1 MCIRD
6 SNAYVPSGTRCIL
19 SLGHGFVN
27 TFLQLFL
34 FFLTALVFH
43 ACARH
48 FSQDSSRVHR
58 RAFCP
63 PPAQQGSVSVFLRC
77 SSYMGI
83 LRQTLCARRV
93 CALFRQKAVQS
104 AKPAFFMI
112 FLVSLLSF
120 LCYNNLTIC
129 FNLCPC
135 RGTGT
140 LRRASIRRRAAGFSL
155 QRDTTE
161 GRSYET
167 GKRGNS

>member
-1 MCIRD
+1 MYFITRPWFCQHLFAIIFILFDRD
-6 SNAYVPSGTRCIL
+6 RFSRVRTAFFADFFLHPSPR
-19 SLGHGFVN
+19 
-27 TFLQLFL
+27 FLPAARTAGLRSGIFALFL
-34 FFLTALVFH
+34 LYEHPAADAL
-43 ACARH
+43 R
-48 FSQDSSRVHR
+48 
-58 RAFCP
+58 P
-63 PPAQQGSVSVFLRC
+63 QGLR
-77 SSYMGI
+77 
-83 LRQTLCARRV
+83 TF
-93 CALFRQKAVQS
+93 FRQKAVQS

-135 RGTGT
+135 RGTGA

>member
-1 MCIRD
+1 MYFITRPWFCQHLFAIIFILFDRTRF
-6 SNAYVPSGTRCIL
+6 SRVCTAFFTGFLLCPSPR
-19 SLGHGFVN
+19 
-27 TFLQLFL
+27 FLPAACTAGLRFGIFALFL
-34 FFLTALVFH
+34 LYGHPVWASCGRRFAP
-43 ACARH
+43 AGSAH
-48 FSQDSSRVHR
+48 F
-58 RAFCP
+58 
-63 PPAQQGSVSVFLRC
+63 
-77 SSYMGI
+77 
-83 LRQTLCARRV
+83 
-93 CALFRQKAVQS
+93 FRQKAVQS
-104 AKPAFFMI
+104 TKPAFFMI

-135 RGTGT
+135 RGTGA

>member
-1 MCIRD
+1 MYFITRPWFCQHLFAIIFILFDRTRF
-6 SNAYVPSGTRCIL
+6 SHVRTAFFTGFLLRPSPR
-19 SLGHGFVN
+19 
-27 TFLQLFL
+27 FLPAARTAGLRSGIFALFL
-34 FFLTALVFH
+34 LYGHSAADAL
-43 ACARH
+43 RL
-48 FSQDSSRVHR
+48 
-58 RAFCP
+58 
-63 PPAQQGSVSVFLRC
+63 QGLR
-77 SSYMGI
+77 
-83 LRQTLCARRV
+83 TF
-93 CALFRQKAVQS
+93 FRQKAVQS

-135 RGTGT
+135 RGTGA
-140 LRRASIRRRAAGFSL
+140 LRRASIRRRAVGFSL

>member
-1 MCIRD
+1 MYFITRSWFCQHLFAIIFILFDRD
-6 SNAYVPSGTRCIL
+6 RFFTRA
-19 SLGHGFVN
+19 HG
-27 TFLQLFL
+27 
-34 FFLTALVFH
+34 VFH
-43 ACARH
+43 RLPFASIAALSARRLRSRAPFRH
-48 FSQDSSRVHR
+48 FCAVPLIWASCGRHF
-58 RAFCP
+58 A
-63 PPAQQGSVSVFLRC
+63 PAGSAHF
-77 SSYMGI
+77 
-83 LRQTLCARRV
+83 
-93 CALFRQKAVQS
+93 FRQKAVQS

-135 RGTGT
+135 RGTGA
-140 LRRASIRRRAAGFSL
+140 LRRASIRRRAAGSSL

>member
-1 MCIRD
+1 MYFITRPWFCQHLFAIIFILFDRIRF
-6 SNAYVPSGTRCIL
+6 SRVRTAFFTGFLLRPSPR
-19 SLGHGFVN
+19 
-27 TFLQLFL
+27 FLPAACTAGLRSGIFALFL
-34 FFLTALVFH
+34 LYEHPAADALRLSGLRTFF
-43 ACARH
+43 
-48 FSQDSSRVHR
+48 
-58 RAFCP
+58 
-63 PPAQQGSVSVFLRC
+63 QQK
-77 SSYMGI
+77 
-83 LRQTLCARRV
+83 T
-93 CALFRQKAVQS
+93 VQS

-135 RGTGT
+135 RGTGA

>member
-1 MCIRD
+1 MYFITRPWFCQHLFAIIFILFDRGRF
-6 SNAYVPSGTRCIL
+6 SRVRTAFFTGFLLRPSPCFLPAACTAGLRFGIFAL
-19 SLGHGFVN
+19 SLLYGHPAADALRPQGLR
-27 TFLQLFL
+27 TF
-34 FFLTALVFH
+34 
-43 ACARH
+43 
-48 FSQDSSRVHR
+48 
-58 RAFCP
+58 
-63 PPAQQGSVSVFLRC
+63 
-77 SSYMGI
+77 
-83 LRQTLCARRV
+83 
-93 CALFRQKAVQS
+93 FRQKAVQS

-135 RGTGT
+135 RGTGA
-140 LRRASIRRRAAGFSL
+140 LRRASIGRRAAGFSL

>member
-1 MCIRD
+1 MYFITRPWFCQHFFAIIFILFDRTRF
-6 SNAYVPSGTRCIL
+6 SRVRTAFFTGFLLRPSPR
-19 SLGHGFVN
+19 
-27 TFLQLFL
+27 FLPAACTAGLRSGIFALFL
-34 FFLTALVFH
+34 LCGH
-43 ACARH
+43 
-48 FSQDSSRVHR
+48 
-58 RAFCP
+58 
-63 PPAQQGSVSVFLRC
+63 PAADVLRPQGLR
-77 SSYMGI
+77 
-83 LRQTLCARRV
+83 TF
-93 CALFRQKAVQS
+93 FRQKAVQS

-135 RGTGT
+135 RGTGA

>member
-1 MCIRD
+1 MYFITRSWFCQHLFAIIFILFDRTRFLRVRTAFFTD
-6 SNAYVPSGTRCIL
+6 FFLYPSPR
-19 SLGHGFVN
+19 
-27 TFLQLFL
+27 FLPAARTAGLRSGIFALFL
-34 FFLTALVFH
+34 LYGHLWASCGRRFAP
-43 ACARH
+43 AGSAH
-48 FSQDSSRVHR
+48 F
-58 RAFCP
+58 
-63 PPAQQGSVSVFLRC
+63 
-77 SSYMGI
+77 
-83 LRQTLCARRV
+83 
-93 CALFRQKAVQS
+93 FRQKAVQS

-135 RGTGT
+135 RGTGA

>member
-1 MCIRD
+1 M
-6 SNAYVPSGTRCIL
+6 
-19 SLGHGFVN
+19 
-27 TFLQLFL
+27 QLFL

-48 FSQDSSRVHR
+48 FSQVSFCVHR
-58 RAFCP
+58 RAFCRRLRSRAP
-63 PPAQQGSVSVFLRC
+63 FRYFCAVPLIQAACGRRFAPAGSAHF
-77 SSYMGI
+77 
-83 LRQTLCARRV
+83 
-93 CALFRQKAVQS
+93 FRQKAVQS

-135 RGTGT
+135 RGTGA

>member
-1 MCIRD
+1 MYFI
-6 SNAYVPSGTRCIL
+6 TRSWFCQHFFAIIFIL
-19 SLGHGFVN
+19 FDRN
-27 TFLQLFL
+27 RF
-34 FFLTALVFH
+34 
-43 ACARH
+43 
-48 FSQDSSRVHR
+48 SRVYTAFFYRLLFASIAALSACRLHS
-58 RAFCP
+58 RAPFRYFC
-63 PPAQQGSVSVFLRC
+63 SVPLMW
-77 SSYMGI
+77 SSYVGI

-93 CALFRQKAVQS
+93 CALFP
-104 AKPAFFMI
+104 AKSRSKCKTSIFMI

-135 RGTGT
+135 RGTGA

>member
-1 MCIRD
+1 MYFITRPWFCQHLFAIIFILFDR
-6 SNAYVPSGTRCIL
+6 SRFSRVRTAFFTGFLLRPSPR
-19 SLGHGFVN
+19 
-27 TFLQLFL
+27 FLPAACTAGLRSGIFALFL
-34 FFLTALVFH
+34 LYGHTAADAL
-43 ACARH
+43 R
-48 FSQDSSRVHR
+48 
-58 RAFCP
+58 P
-63 PPAQQGSVSVFLRC
+63 QGLR
-77 SSYMGI
+77 
-83 LRQTLCARRV
+83 TF
-93 CALFRQKAVQS
+93 FRQKAVQS

-135 RGTGT
+135 RGTGA

>member
-1 MCIRD
+1 MYFITRPWFCQHLFAIIFILFDCDRF
-6 SNAYVPSGTRCIL
+6 SRVCTAFFTGSFSRPSPR
-19 SLGHGFVN
+19 
-27 TFLQLFL
+27 FLPAACTAGLRFGIFALFL
-34 FFLTALVFH
+34 LCGHPAADAL
-43 ACARH
+43 R
-48 FSQDSSRVHR
+48 
-58 RAFCP
+58 P
-63 PPAQQGSVSVFLRC
+63 QGLR
-77 SSYMGI
+77 
-83 LRQTLCARRV
+83 TF
-93 CALFRQKAVQS
+93 FRQKAVQS

-135 RGTGT
+135 RGTGA
-140 LRRASIRRRAAGFSL
+140 LRQASIGRRAAGFSL

>member
-1 MCIRD
+1 MYFI
-6 SNAYVPSGTRCIL
+6 TRSWFCQHFFAIIFIL
-19 SLGHGFVN
+19 FDR
-27 TFLQLFL
+27 TRF
-34 FFLTALVFH
+34 
-43 ACARH
+43 
-48 FSQDSSRVHR
+48 SRVCT
-58 RAFCP
+58 AFFTGFLLRPSPRFLP

-135 RGTGT
+135 RGTGA
-140 LRRASIRRRAAGFSL
+140 LRRASIGRRAAGFSL

>member
-1 MCIRD
+1 MYFITRSWFCQHFFAIIFILFDRTRF
-6 SNAYVPSGTRCIL
+6 SRVRTAFFTGFLLRPSPR
-19 SLGHGFVN
+19 
-27 TFLQLFL
+27 FLPAACTAGLRFGIFALFL
-34 FFLTALVFH
+34 LYGHPAADAL
-43 ACARH
+43 RPQ
-48 FSQDSSRVHR
+48 S
-58 RAFCP
+58 
-63 PPAQQGSVSVFLRC
+63 LR
-77 SSYMGI
+77 
-83 LRQTLCARRV
+83 TF
-93 CALFRQKAVQS
+93 FRQKAVQS

-135 RGTGT
+135 RGTGA

>member
-1 MCIRD
+1 MYFITRPWFCQHLFAIIFILFDRTRF
-6 SNAYVPSGTRCIL
+6 SRVRTAFFTGFLLRPSPR
-19 SLGHGFVN
+19 
-27 TFLQLFL
+27 FLPAACTAGLRSGIFALFL
-34 FFLTALVFH
+34 LYGHPAADAL
-43 ACARH
+43 R
-48 FSQDSSRVHR
+48 
-58 RAFCP
+58 P
-63 PPAQQGSVSVFLRC
+63 QGLR
-77 SSYMGI
+77 
-83 LRQTLCARRV
+83 TF
-93 CALFRQKAVQS
+93 FRQKAVQS

-135 RGTGT
+135 RGTGA
-140 LRRASIRRRAAGFSL
+140 LRRASIGRRAAGFSL

>member
-1 MCIRD
+1 MYFITRPWFCQHLFAIIFILFDRIRF
-6 SNAYVPSGTRCIL
+6 SRVRTAFFTGFLLRPSPR
-19 SLGHGFVN
+19 
-27 TFLQLFL
+27 FLPAARTAGLRSGIFALFL
-34 FFLTALVFH
+34 LYGHLWASCGRRFAP
-43 ACARH
+43 AGSAH
-48 FSQDSSRVHR
+48 F
-58 RAFCP
+58 
-63 PPAQQGSVSVFLRC
+63 
-77 SSYMGI
+77 
-83 LRQTLCARRV
+83 
-93 CALFRQKAVQS
+93 FRQKAVQS

-135 RGTGT
+135 RGTGA

>member
-1 MCIRD
+1 MYFITRPWFCQHFFAIIFILFDCTRFLRVRT
-6 SNAYVPSGTRCIL
+6 AFFTGFFLRPSPR
-19 SLGHGFVN
+19 
-27 TFLQLFL
+27 FLPAACTAGLRSGIFALFL
-34 FFLTALVFH
+34 LYGH
-43 ACARH
+43 
-48 FSQDSSRVHR
+48 
-58 RAFCP
+58 
-63 PPAQQGSVSVFLRC
+63 PA
-77 SSYMGI
+77 MGI

-135 RGTGT
+135 RGTGA
-140 LRRASIRRRAAGFSL
+140 LRRASIGRRAAWFSL

>member
-1 MCIRD
+1 MYFITRSWFCQHLFSIIFILFDCDRFSHVRTAFFTD
-6 SNAYVPSGTRCIL
+6 FFLRPSPRFLPAARTAGLRFGIL
-19 SLGHGFVN
+19 A
-27 TFLQLFL
+27 LFL
-34 FFLTALVFH
+34 LYGHPAADAL
-43 ACARH
+43 R
-48 FSQDSSRVHR
+48 
-58 RAFCP
+58 P
-63 PPAQQGSVSVFLRC
+63 QGLR
-77 SSYMGI
+77 
-83 LRQTLCARRV
+83 TF
-93 CALFRQKAVQS
+93 FRQKAVQS

-135 RGTGT
+135 RGTGA
-140 LRRASIRRRAAGFSL
+140 LRQASIRRRAAGFSL

>member
-1 MCIRD
+1 MYFITRPWFCQHLFAIIFILFDRTRF
-6 SNAYVPSGTRCIL
+6 SRVRTAFFTGFLLRPSPR
-19 SLGHGFVN
+19 
-27 TFLQLFL
+27 FLPAARTAGLRSGIFALFL
-34 FFLTALVFH
+34 LCGH
-43 ACARH
+43 
-48 FSQDSSRVHR
+48 
-58 RAFCP
+58 
-63 PPAQQGSVSVFLRC
+63 PAADVLRPQGLR
-77 SSYMGI
+77 
-83 LRQTLCARRV
+83 TF
-93 CALFRQKAVQS
+93 FRQKAVQS

-135 RGTGT
+135 RGTGA
-140 LRRASIRRRAAGFSL
+140 LRRASIGRRAAGFSL

>member
-1 MCIRD
+1 MCK
-6 SNAYVPSGTRCIL
+6 
-19 SLGHGFVN
+19 
-27 TFLQLFL
+27 
-34 FFLTALVFH
+34 
-43 ACARH
+43 
-48 FSQDSSRVHR
+48 
-58 RAFCP
+58 
-63 PPAQQGSVSVFLRC
+63 SV
-77 SSYMGI
+77 
-83 LRQTLCARRV
+83 QTLPEKQKSHEIFRFHGIFHRILPASIAALSACRLHSRAPFRYFCSVPLMWASCGRRF
-93 CALFRQKAVQS
+93 APAGSAHFFRQKAVQS

>member
-1 MCIRD
+1 M
-6 SNAYVPSGTRCIL
+6 
-19 SLGHGFVN
+19 
-27 TFLQLFL
+27 QLFL
-34 FFLTALVFH
+34 FFLTVLVFY

-48 FSQDSSRVHR
+48 FSQYFSASI
-58 RAFCP
+58 A
-63 PPAQQGSVSVFLRC
+63 ALS
-77 SSYMGI
+77 
-83 LRQTLCARRV
+83 ARRLHSRAPFRYF
-93 CALFRQKAVQS
+93 CAVPLIWASCGRRFAPAGSAHFFRQKAVQS

-135 RGTGT
+135 RGTGA
-140 LRRASIRRRAAGFSL
+140 LRRASIGRRAAGFSL

>member
-1 MCIRD
+1 MSSARFCAHFRCRVLCPGAV
-6 SNAYVPSGTRCIL
+6 SAGKTAAVFCGGGFSGRGGTAREPPLKCRF
-19 SLGHGFVN
+19 SRE
-27 TFLQLFL
+27 
-34 FFLTALVFH
+34 FFSFG
-43 ACARH
+43 RKNGPKY
-48 FSQDSSRVHR
+48 S
-58 RAFCP
+58 
-63 PPAQQGSVSVFLRC
+63 
-77 SSYMGI
+77 
-83 LRQTLCARRV
+83 
-93 CALFRQKAVQS
+93 QS
-104 AKPAFFMI
+104 ALFMI

-135 RGTGT
+135 RGTGA